1 MNTVVISNVTT
12 EVISYQSQPVVIT
25 KQLAEFYGC
34 KEGSIR
40 ENFRANKER
49 FEEGKHFIKISGSQV
64 FDFVTLSEIPTNLI
78 SPNAPTLMLW
88 TAKGAARHAKMLSTE
103 KAWEVFEQLEDAYFK
118 KSNEPKSF
126 SQALRLA
133 ADVQEK
139 LEVAQ
144 LKIEVDAPKVQ
155 FAEVVSDSSNTRC
168 IRIWVK
174 AMKHENNL
182 TVGEQQVFKWL
193 LDNRYIFKEYGG
205 YLPYSKYEANGTNYF
220 TVVID
225 EINGKPRRALKIT
238 GKGVVALTGKVVSHF
253 NPPRNG
259 LVLLGEPA

>member
-1 MNTVVISNVTT
+1 MSNLIPFKFNTSEIRTLDNNGEILFIAKDVASCLGYEKPSNAITMHCKKAKSLKDLGYPVLGIPELIAVFGTTSIMVIPESDVYRLAMRSNLESSEFFQDWVVE
-12 EVISYQSQPVVIT
+12 EVLP
-25 KQLAEFYGC
+25 
-34 KEGSIR
+34 SIR
-40 ENFRANKER
+40 KT
-49 FEEGKHFIKISGSQV
+49 GSYS
-64 FDFVTLSEIPTNLI
+64 L
-78 SPNAPTLMLW
+78 
-88 TAKGAARHAKMLSTE
+88 E
-103 KAWEVFEQLEDAYFK
+103 K
-118 KSNEPKSF
+118 PKSF